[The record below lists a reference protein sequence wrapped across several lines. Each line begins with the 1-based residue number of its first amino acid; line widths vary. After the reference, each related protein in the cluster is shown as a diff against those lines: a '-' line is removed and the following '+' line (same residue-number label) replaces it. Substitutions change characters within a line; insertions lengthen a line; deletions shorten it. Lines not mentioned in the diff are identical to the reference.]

1 MKKMA
6 WGIALALI
14 LILALAGCGKEKA
27 ADKVDE
33 AVQEAVINNALDGEA
48 EVDIDGDKYTI
59 EDSEGNKVTVG
70 GTEWPEGAAA
80 ELLPKFDKGDM
91 TVGVVTDQLCSIEFE
106 NVEKED
112 FEAYRED
119 VKNAGFTQQ
128 SMDLTMDS
136 VISYQGYLDDKQA
149 IYLTYDESAK
159 SMVVMAMIDG

>member
-1 MKKMA
+1 MKKTA
-6 WGIALALI
+6 WVIALALI
-14 LILALAGCGKEKA
+14 LILVLAGCGKEKA
-27 ADKVDE
+27 AEKVDE
-33 AVQEAVINNALDGEA
+33 AAQEAVINNALDGEA

-80 ELLPKFDKGDM
+80 DLLPKFDKGDM

-112 FEAYRED
+112 FQAYWED

-128 SMDLTMDS
+128 AVEATIDS
-136 VISYQGYLDDKQA
+136 TVSYQGYLDDKQA
-149 IYLTYDESAK
+149 IYLTYDESTK
-159 SMVVMAMIDG
+159 SMVVMATIDG

>member
-1 MKKMA
+1 MKKTA
-6 WGIALALI
+6 WVTALALI
-14 LILALAGCGKEKA
+14 LILVLAGCGKEEA
-27 ADKVDE
+27 AEKVDE
-33 AVQEAVINNALDGEA
+33 TVQEAVINNALDGEA

-80 ELLPKFDKGDM
+80 DLLPKFDKGDM
-91 TVGVVTDQLCSIEFE
+91 TVGLVTDEFCSIEFE

-112 FEAYRED
+112 FEAYREG

-128 SMDLTMDS
+128 AVDATIDS

-149 IYLTYDESAK
+149 ITLTYDESSK
-159 SMVVMAMIDG
+159 SMVIMASTAG

>member
-1 MKKMA
+1 MKKTA
-6 WGIALALI
+6 WVIALALI
-14 LILALAGCGKEKA
+14 LILVLAGCGKEKA
-27 ADKVDE
+27 AEKVDE
-33 AVQEAVINNALDGEA
+33 AAQEAVINNALDGEA

-80 ELLPKFDKGDM
+80 DLLPKFDKGDM

-128 SMDLTMDS
+128 AVEATIDS
-136 VISYQGYLDDKQA
+136 TVSYQGYLDDKQA
-149 IYLTYDESAK
+149 IYLTYDESTK
-159 SMVVMAMIDG
+159 SMVVMATIDG